1 MSCRMHIREPVLNVQ
16 PYSQHG
22 PVLGHTLELVIRA
35 TVPAG
40 GRFASCIEAPPFSWW
55 ETITHWTLNAAGT
68 QWVRGQV
75 TGPVDQ
81 AQGNNNTANFW
92 RDRYANA
99 VDDPNWPRNWPR
111 NPSNAQAESL
121 IAQNGLGWSIRVYDN
136 PGMNNPR
143 NQRTPGSPRNLARS
157 VEFAICVGP
166 YLIRKTQLLVSSS
179 RGDCQMFLDGTY
191 DAANIAQYLP

>member
-1 MSCRMHIREPVLNVQ
+1 MSRSMHIGQPVLNVRAY
-16 PYSQHG
+16 PQHS
-22 PVLGHTLELVIRA
+22 PVLGHTLELRIPASVH
-35 TVPAG
+35 AG
-40 GRFASCIEAPPFSWW
+40 GRYASRIAAPSFSWW

-81 AQGNNNTANFW
+81 ALGSNNTANFW
-92 RDRYANA
+92 RERYANA
-99 VDDPNWPRNWPR
+99 VLDPNWPRNWPR

-157 VEFAICVGP
+157 VEFAIRVGP

-179 RGDCQMFLDGTY
+179 RGDRQMFLDGTY